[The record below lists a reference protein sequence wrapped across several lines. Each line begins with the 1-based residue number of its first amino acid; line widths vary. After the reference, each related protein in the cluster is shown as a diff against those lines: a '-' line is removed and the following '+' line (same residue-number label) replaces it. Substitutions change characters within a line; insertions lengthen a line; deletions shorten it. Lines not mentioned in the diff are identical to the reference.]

1 MSYTEN
7 NIIDGYTVEIAHD
20 DSPSNPLSEFDCE
33 PPTLVYYE
41 GLDSYNNAP
50 DINYLVRK
58 IPAGQFARG
67 QRVRLIRDYLNV
79 SLREFVQHR
88 RYSEL
93 GVRDAFAELLGEQCP
108 EPDHRSWGAATDY
121 FETLESLANL
131 AGIPCYY
138 ATSRGYCQGD
148 SALVIAFA
156 TPEWAAKVGAPADSL
171 ASQCE
176 AAFDLYTAWAW
187 GDVYGI
193 ASITDPDGNEVEDGS
208 VWGFYG
214 SDHEQSGLLDSARDS
229 IAYHKEQSALEAI
242 EASVWAAR
250 DTVTV

>member
-1 MSYTEN
+1 MSYTET
-7 NIIDGYTVEIAHD
+7 IDIDGYQVEIAHD
-20 DSPSNPLSEFDCE
+20 ESPSNPLEEFDCE

-41 GLDSYNNAP
+41 GLDRYNNPP

-58 IPAGQFARG
+58 IPAEQFARG

-93 GVRDAFAELLGEQCP
+93 SVRDAFAELLGEQCP
-108 EPDHRSWGAATDY
+108 EPDYRSWPTDY

-131 AGIPCYY
+131 AGIPCHY

-148 SALVIAFA
+148 SALVIVFA
-156 TPEWAAKVGAPADSL
+156 TPEWAAKVGAPAESL
-171 ASQCE
+171 AGQCE
-176 AAFDLYTAWAW
+176 GAFDLYTAWAW

-193 ASITDPDGNEVEDGS
+193 SEITDPDGNEVEDAS

-214 SDHEQSGLLDSARDS
+214 SDHEESGLLDNARES
-229 IAYHKEQSALEAI
+229 IAYHKKQTALEEA
-242 EASVWAAR
+242 EASIWAVR